1 MAYLADDR
9 EDIDIQVRLACQT
22 IVCDISTWRG
32 DLARAHEL
40 SHILHRAAKEL
51 DGPWP
56 VVELGVVANVA
67 MASGD
72 VERSASVL
80 RELEAYPNMRE
91 DFANVAFLPEITRV
105 ALGAIGLEFAQKLA
119 TGIPA
124 SPMALRRFSN
134 DMVEAQLE
142 EARGEFARAVELYA
156 SSEEGWRTFSVPERA
171 QSLLG
176 WGRCLIGL
184 GDPEAVLVL
193 RDAREVFASLKAEL
207 YIPEVDALLEQ
218 AVARSS

>member
-1 MAYLADDR
+1 
-9 EDIDIQVRLACQT
+9 
-22 IVCDISTWRG
+22 
-32 DLARAHEL
+32 
-40 SHILHRAAKEL
+40 
-51 DGPWP
+51 
-56 VVELGVVANVA
+56 
-67 MASGD
+67 
-72 VERSASVL
+72 
-80 RELEAYPNMRE
+80 
-91 DFANVAFLPEITRV
+91 
-105 ALGAIGLEFAQKLA
+105 
-119 TGIPA
+119 
-124 SPMALRRFSN
+124 MALRRFSN

-207 YIPEVDALLEQ
+207 YIPEVDLYSSRPLLDQ
-218 AVARSS
+218 GRPVSGCTCA